1 MHERELWPSENDVSC
16 EQSSVGCAVEDWLLG
31 TQAAPAWEAGA
42 STLAD

>member
-1 MHERELWPSENDVSC
+1 VSC

>member
-1 MHERELWPSENDVSC
+1 MTDGWMVSVSG

-42 STLAD
+42 STPVG